1 LKHISRVIFLL
12 IKKNN
17 EIASLKLVQPL
28 KYKKYMSDDFDL
40 LETNSNEKTEKVD
53 VNWGKSIDTM
63 KSKLAQEDDPQS
75 RQKILNATLDDVVH
89 MAEKDRS
96 TLLDAIKDLTD
107 YQDEVGIMFEKFSA
121 LNPSEQKV
129 IDDAQK
135 GLERARIELEDAENK
150 ADTWWNNLWG
160 RKSKIKKE
168 QAEFKE
174 AEKVRAG
181 ADNEAKAL
189 FQLRIENADI
199 QTLLSEL
206 SYKSQAAVT
215 RLKNREVEIKEVEE
229 KLKVAIVEASKNHT
243 KALEKKKEVEVKL
256 EEQYALLKQSRQ
268 ELDEIADK
276 QSPEYSEAIGK
287 MTTIEQKVEELEGL
301 KNAYTTLA
309 ASKDSFVHKH
319 NLTIKVLT
327 SLRSNL
333 QTHRAKL
340 KSDTEERL
348 KYYDGYIV
356 ALKARTDQ
364 EFAAILEHLGVK
376 TDEHIGETLAS
387 MHSASAK
394 ARQEMMENIPVH
406 EKVMSGV
413 YGSYAEALHE
423 IRKKDIDIQKNFA
436 DRYGIDMK
444 EIFEDYYKA
453 DANAPKDT
461 DDAPTEKAVPDS
473 SNDDMLS

>member
-1 LKHISRVIFLL
+1 
-12 IKKNN
+12 
-17 EIASLKLVQPL
+17 
-28 KYKKYMSDDFDL
+28 MSDDFDL
-40 LETNSNEKTEKVD
+40 LETNSNEKTGKVD
-53 VNWGKSIDTM
+53 VNWGKAIDTM

-89 MAEKDRS
+89 MAEKDRT

-107 YQDEVGIMFEKFSA
+107 YQDEVGIIFEKFSS
-121 LNPSEQKV
+121 LNPDEQRV

-135 GLERARIELEDAENK
+135 ALERARIELEDARNK
-150 ADTWWNNLWG
+150 PDTWWNNLWG
-160 RKSKIKKE
+160 RKSKIKQEE
-168 QAEFKE
+168 QEFKE

-181 ADNEAKAL
+181 ADNKAKAL
-189 FQLRIENADI
+189 FQERIESADV
-199 QTLLSEL
+199 QTLLGEL
-206 SYKSQAAVT
+206 SYKSQAAVS
-215 RLKNREVEIKEVEE
+215 RLKNREVEIKEVED
-229 KLKVAIVEASKNHT
+229 KLQIAIVEATKNHT
-243 KALEKKKEVEVKL
+243 RALEKKKEVEGKL
-256 EEQYALLKQSRQ
+256 DDNYALLRQARQ
-268 ELDEIADK
+268 ELDEIVDK
-276 QSPEYSEAIGK
+276 QSADYAQTVGK
-287 MTTIEQKVEELEGL
+287 VTTLEQKIEELEGL

-348 KYYDGYIV
+348 KYYDGYVV

-387 MHSASAK
+387 MHTASAK

-406 EKVMSGV
+406 EKVMQGV
-413 YGSYAEALHE
+413 YSSYAEALQE
-423 IRKKDIDIQKNFA
+423 IRTKDADIQKNFA
-436 DRYGIDMK
+436 ERYGIDMK

-453 DANAPKDT
+453 DATAPSGN
-461 DDAPTEKAVPDS
+461 DDAEKPAATPKRETNS
-473 SNDDMLS
+473 DDLLS

>member
-1 LKHISRVIFLL
+1 
-12 IKKNN
+12 
-17 EIASLKLVQPL
+17 
-28 KYKKYMSDDFDL
+28 MSDDFDL
-40 LETNSNEKTEKVD
+40 LETNSSEKTEKVD
-53 VNWGKSIDTM
+53 VNWGKAIDTM
-63 KSKLAQEDDPQS
+63 KSKLSQEDDPQV

-89 MAEKDRS
+89 MAEKDRT

-107 YQDEVGIMFEKFSA
+107 YQDEVGIIFEKFSA
-121 LNPSEQKV
+121 LNGEEQKV

-150 ADTWWNNLWG
+150 PDTWWNNLWG
-160 RKSKIKKE
+160 RKSRIKRE
-168 QAEFKE
+168 QEEFK
-174 AEKVRAG
+174 AAQKTRDA
-181 ADNEAKAL
+181 ADNKAKAM
-189 FQLRIENADI
+189 FQTRIESADV

-215 RLKNREVEIKEVEE
+215 RLKNREVEIKEVED
-229 KLKVAIVEASKNHT
+229 KLQDAIVEATKNHT
-243 KALEKKKEVEVKL
+243 KALEKKKEVEDKL
-256 EEQYALLKQSRQ
+256 EEQYALLKQARQ
-268 ELDEIADK
+268 ELEDIVDK
-276 QSPEYSEAIGK
+276 QSADYAQAVGK
-287 MTTIEQKVEELEGL
+287 VTKVEQKVEELEGL

-348 KYYDGYIV
+348 KYYDGYVV

-387 MHSASAK
+387 MHTASAK
-394 ARQEMMENIPVH
+394 ARQDMMDNIPVH
-406 EKVMSGV
+406 EKVMQGV
-413 YGSYAEALHE
+413 YSSYAEALQE
-423 IRKKDIDIQKNFA
+423 IRAKDSEIQKNFA
-436 DRYGIDMK
+436 ERYGIDMK

-453 DANAPKDT
+453 DTNTPSADEGKPAANPKPKAAE
-461 DDAPTEKAVPDS
+461 DDL
-473 SNDDMLS
+473 LS

>member
-1 LKHISRVIFLL
+1 
-12 IKKNN
+12 
-17 EIASLKLVQPL
+17 
-28 KYKKYMSDDFDL
+28 MSDDFDL
-40 LETNSNEKTEKVD
+40 LETNSNEKTGKVD
-53 VNWGKSIDTM
+53 VNWGKAIDTM

-89 MAEKDRS
+89 MAEKDRT

-107 YQDEVGIMFEKFSA
+107 YQDEVGIIFEKFSS
-121 LNPSEQKV
+121 LNADEQRV
-129 IDDAQK
+129 IDEAQK
-135 GLERARIELEDAENK
+135 SLERARIELEDARNK
-150 ADTWWNNLWG
+150 PDTWWNNLWG
-160 RKSKIKKE
+160 RKSRIKQEE
-168 QAEFKE
+168 QEFKE
-174 AEKVRAG
+174 AEKVRSG
-181 ADNEAKAL
+181 ADNKAKAL
-189 FQLRIENADI
+189 FQQRIENADV

-215 RLKNREVEIKEVEE
+215 RLKNREVEIKEVED
-229 KLKVAIVEASKNHT
+229 KLQIAIVEATKNHIRS
-243 KALEKKKEVEVKL
+243 LDKKKEVEAKL
-256 EEQYALLKQSRQ
+256 DEDYALLRQARQ
-268 ELDEIADK
+268 ELEDIVDK
-276 QSPEYSEAIGK
+276 QSAEYAQAVGK
-287 MTTIEQKVEELEGL
+287 VTTLEQKIEELEGL

-348 KYYDGYIV
+348 KYYDGYVV

-387 MHSASAK
+387 MHTASAK

-406 EKVMSGV
+406 EKVMQGV
-413 YGSYAEALHE
+413 YSSYAEALQE
-423 IRKKDIDIQKNFA
+423 IRAKDIDIQKNFA
-436 DRYGIDMK
+436 ERYGIDMK
-444 EIFEDYYKA
+444 EIFEDYYKV
-453 DANAPKDT
+453 DANAPSGN
-461 DDAPTEKAVPDS
+461 DDAEKPAATPKPTTNS
-473 SNDDMLS
+473 DDLLS

>member
-1 LKHISRVIFLL
+1 
-12 IKKNN
+12 
-17 EIASLKLVQPL
+17 
-28 KYKKYMSDDFDL
+28 MSDDFDL
-40 LETNSNEKTEKVD
+40 LETNANQKTEKVE
-53 VNWGKSIDTM
+53 VNWGKAVDTM
-63 KSKLAQEDDPQS
+63 KSKLAQEEDPQK

-89 MAEKDRS
+89 MAEKDRT

-107 YQDEVGIMFEKFSA
+107 YQDEVGIMFEKFSS
-121 LNPSEQKV
+121 LNPTEQKV

-135 GLERARIELEDAENK
+135 ELERARIELEDAQNK
-150 ADTWWNNLWG
+150 PDTWWNNLWG

-168 QAEFKE
+168 EQEFAE
-174 AEKVRAG
+174 AEKTRAG
-181 ADNEAKAL
+181 ADNKAKAM
-189 FQLRIENADI
+189 FQQRIESADI
-199 QTLLSEL
+199 QTLLGEL
-206 SYKSQAAVT
+206 SFKSQAAVT

-229 KLKVAIVEASKNHT
+229 KLKTAIVEASKNHT
-243 KALEKKKEVEVKL
+243 KALEKKKETEDKL

-276 QSPEYSEAIGK
+276 QSTEYSEAIGK
-287 MTTIEQKVEELEGL
+287 VTTIEQKVEELEGL

-348 KYYDGYIV
+348 KYYDGYVV

-376 TDEHIGETLAS
+376 TDEHIGATLAS
-387 MHSASAK
+387 MHSASAR
-394 ARQEMMENIPVH
+394 ARQEMMDNIPVH
-406 EKVMSGV
+406 EKVMNGV
-413 YGSYAEALHE
+413 YSTYAEALQE
-423 IRKKDIDIQKNFA
+423 IREKDSDIQKNFA

-444 EIFEDYYKA
+444 EIFEDFYKA
-453 DANAPKDT
+453 DKTVPKPEADKT
-461 DDAPTEKAVPDS
+461 PETPKKDV
-473 SNDDMLS
+473 SNDDMLG

>member
-1 LKHISRVIFLL
+1 M
-12 IKKNN
+12 
-17 EIASLKLVQPL
+17 A
-28 KYKKYMSDDFDL
+28 DDFDL

-53 VNWGKSIDTM
+53 VNWGKAIDTM
-63 KSKLAQEDDPQS
+63 KSKLSQEDDPEM
-75 RQKILNATLDDVVH
+75 RQKILNATLDDVVD
-89 MAEKDRS
+89 MAEKDRT

-121 LNPSEQKV
+121 LNATEQKV

-135 GLERARIELEDAENK
+135 ALERARIELEDAKNK
-150 ADTWWNNLWG
+150 PDTWWNNLWG

-168 QAEFKE
+168 EAEFAI
-174 AEKVRAG
+174 AEKTRAG
-181 ADNEAKAL
+181 ADNKAKAM
-189 FQLRIENADI
+189 FQTRIESADVE
-199 QTLLSEL
+199 TLLSEL

-229 KLKVAIVEASKNHT
+229 KLKGAIVEASKNHT
-243 KALEKKKEVEVKL
+243 KALEKKKEVEAKL
-256 EEQYALLKQSRQ
+256 EENYGLLKQARQ
-268 ELDEIADK
+268 ALEDIADK
-276 QSPEYSEAIGK
+276 QSTEYSEAIGK
-287 MTTIEQKVEELEGL
+287 MTSLEQKVEELEGL

-348 KYYDGYIV
+348 KYYDGYVV

-387 MHSASAK
+387 MHTASAK
-394 ARQEMMENIPVH
+394 ARQDMMDNIPVH
-406 EKVMSGV
+406 EKVMQGV
-413 YGSYAEALHE
+413 YSSYAEALQE
-423 IRKKDIDIQKNFA
+423 IRAKDGEIQKNFA
-436 DRYGIDMK
+436 ERYGIDMK
-444 EIFEDYYKA
+444 EIFEDYYNA
-453 DANAPKDT
+453 DANAPSGDGGEPAGKPEPKPEAGE
-461 DDAPTEKAVPDS
+461 DDL
-473 SNDDMLS
+473 LS

>member
-1 LKHISRVIFLL
+1 
-12 IKKNN
+12 
-17 EIASLKLVQPL
+17 
-28 KYKKYMSDDFDL
+28 MSDDFDL

-53 VNWGKSIDTM
+53 VNWGKTIDTM
-63 KSKLAQEDDPQS
+63 KSKLAHEEDPQT
-75 RQKILNATLDDVVH
+75 RQKILDATLDDVVH
-89 MAEKDRS
+89 MAEKDRA

-107 YQDEVGIMFEKFSA
+107 YQDEVGIIFEKFST
-121 LNPSEQKV
+121 LNPEEQKV

-135 GLERARIELEDAENK
+135 ALERAKIKLEDAQNK
-150 ADTWWNNLWG
+150 PDTWWNNLWG
-160 RKSKIKKE
+160 RKSKIKK
-168 QAEFKE
+168 AEDDLKVV
-174 AEKVRAG
+174 EKTREG
-181 ADNEAKAL
+181 ADNKAKAM
-189 FQLRIENADI
+189 FQERIESADI
-199 QTLLSEL
+199 QTLLNEL

-215 RLKNREVEIKEVEE
+215 RLKNREVEIKEVED
-229 KLKVAIVEASKNHT
+229 KLQTAIVEATKNHT
-243 KALEKKKEVEVKL
+243 KALEKKLEVEGKL
-256 EEQYALLKQSRQ
+256 EEQYVLLKQVRQ
-268 ELDEIADK
+268 ELEETVDK
-276 QSPEYSEAIGK
+276 QSPAYSEIIGR
-287 MTTIEQKVEELEGL
+287 MTKVEQKVEELEGL

-348 KYYDGYIV
+348 KYYDGYVV

-376 TDEHIGETLAS
+376 TDEHIGATLAS

-394 ARQEMMENIPVH
+394 ARQEMMDNIPVH
-406 EKVMSGV
+406 EKVMQGV

-423 IRKKDIDIQKNFA
+423 IREKDVDIQKNFA

-444 EIFEDYYKA
+444 ELFEDYYKA
-453 DANAPKDT
+453 EKNTPSNEGE
-461 DDAPTEKAVPDS
+461 PEKAPAPETND
-473 SNDDMLS
+473 DDMLS

>member
-1 LKHISRVIFLL
+1 MLKRTIR
-12 IKKNN
+12 
-17 EIASLKLVQPL
+17 
-28 KYKKYMSDDFDL
+28 
-40 LETNSNEKTEKVD
+40 KV
-53 VNWGKSIDTM
+53 
-63 KSKLAQEDDPQS
+63 AE
-75 RQKILNATLDDVVH
+75 KILNATLDDVVH

-107 YQDEVGIMFEKFSA
+107 YQDEVGILFERFSS
-121 LNPSEQKV
+121 LNAGEQKV

-135 GLERARIELEDAENK
+135 ALERAKVELEDAQNK
-150 ADTWWNNLWG
+150 PDTWWNNLWG
-160 RKSKIKKE
+160 RKSKIAKAE
-168 QAEFKE
+168 QGLKDAK
-174 AEKVRAG
+174 KVRAG
-181 ADNEAKAL
+181 ADNKAKAM
-189 FQLRIENADI
+189 FQERIESADI

-229 KLKVAIVEASKNHT
+229 KLKEAIVEASKNHT
-243 KALEKKKEVEVKL
+243 KALEKKKETEAKL
-256 EEQYALLKQSRQ
+256 DEQYALLKQARQ
-268 ELDEIADK
+268 ALEEVADK
-276 QSPEYSEAIGK
+276 QSTAYSDALSQV
-287 MTTIEQKVEELEGL
+287 TTVEQKVEELEGL

-340 KSDTEERL
+340 KSDTDERL
-348 KYYDGYIV
+348 KYYDGYVV

-387 MHSASAK
+387 MHTASAK
-394 ARQEMMENIPVH
+394 ARQEMMDNIPVH
-406 EKVMSGV
+406 EKVMQGV
-413 YGSYAEALHE
+413 YSSYAEALQE
-423 IRKKDIDIQKNFA
+423 IRAKDVDIQKNFA
-436 DRYGIDMK
+436 ERYGIDMK

-453 DANAPKDT
+453 DANAPSGGAAAPVSKPET
-461 DDAPTEKAVPDS
+461 SDDDL
-473 SNDDMLS
+473 LS

>member
-1 LKHISRVIFLL
+1 
-12 IKKNN
+12 
-17 EIASLKLVQPL
+17 
-28 KYKKYMSDDFDL
+28 MSDDFDL

-53 VNWGKSIDTM
+53 VNWGKAIDTM
-63 KSKLAQEDDPQS
+63 KSKLAQEDDPES
-75 RQKILNATLDDVVH
+75 RQKILNATLDDVVG
-89 MAEKDRS
+89 MAEKDRT

-107 YQDEVGIMFEKFSA
+107 YQDEVGILFERFSS
-121 LNPSEQKV
+121 LNETEQKV

-135 GLERARIELEDAENK
+135 ALERAKVELEDAQNK
-150 ADTWWNNLWG
+150 PDTWWNNLWG
-160 RKSKIKKE
+160 RKSKIKDAE
-168 QAEFKE
+168 QALKDS
-174 AEKVRAG
+174 EKIRAG
-181 ADNEAKAL
+181 ADNKAKAM
-189 FQLRIENADI
+189 FQERIESADV

-229 KLKVAIVEASKNHT
+229 KLKDAIVEASKNHT
-243 KALEKKKEVEVKL
+243 KALEKKKETEDKL

-268 ELDEIADK
+268 ALEEVTDK
-276 QSPEYSEAIGK
+276 QSAEYSEALSK
-287 MTTIEQKVEELEGL
+287 VTTLEQKVEELEGL

-340 KSDTEERL
+340 KSDTDERL
-348 KYYDGYIV
+348 KYYDGYVV

-387 MHSASAK
+387 MHTASAK
-394 ARQEMMENIPVH
+394 ARQEMMDNIPVH
-406 EKVMSGV
+406 EKVMQGV
-413 YGSYAEALHE
+413 YGSYAEALQE
-423 IRKKDIDIQKNFA
+423 IRAKDVDIQKNFA
-436 DRYGIDMK
+436 ERYGIDMK
-444 EIFEDYYKA
+444 EMFEDFYAA
-453 DANAPKDT
+453 DGNAPSGDGDNAPAPKKEESS
-461 DDAPTEKAVPDS
+461 DDD
-473 SNDDMLS
+473 LLG

>member
-1 LKHISRVIFLL
+1 
-12 IKKNN
+12 
-17 EIASLKLVQPL
+17 
-28 KYKKYMSDDFDL
+28 MSDDFDL
-40 LETNSNEKTEKVD
+40 LETSANKKTEKVD
-53 VNWGKSIDTM
+53 VNWGKAIDTM
-63 KSKLAQEDDPQS
+63 KSKLAQEDDPES

-135 GLERARIELEDAENK
+135 GLERARIELEDAQNK

-168 QAEFKE
+168 EIEFAA
-174 AEKVRAG
+174 AEKLRAG
-181 ADNEAKAL
+181 ADNKAKAL
-189 FQLRIENADI
+189 FQQRIESADI

-229 KLKVAIVEASKNHT
+229 KLKDAIVEASKNHT
-243 KALEKKKEVEVKL
+243 KALAKKKEVEEQL

-268 ELDEIADK
+268 ELEEIVDK
-276 QSPEYSEAIGK
+276 QSTAYSEAIGK
-287 MTTIEQKVEELEGL
+287 MTAIEQKVEELEGL

-348 KYYDGYIV
+348 KYYDGYVV

-387 MHSASAK
+387 MHSASAR
-394 ARQEMMENIPVH
+394 ARQEMMDNIPVH
-406 EKVMSGV
+406 EKVMTGV
-413 YGSYAEALHE
+413 YSSYAEALHE
-423 IRKKDIDIQKNFA
+423 IREKDVDIQKNFA

-453 DANAPKDT
+453 DATAPKGT
-461 DDAPTEKAVPDS
+461 DAPVAKPKTDT
-473 SNDDMLS
+473 SNDDLLG

>member
-1 LKHISRVIFLL
+1 
-12 IKKNN
+12 
-17 EIASLKLVQPL
+17 
-28 KYKKYMSDDFDL
+28 MSDDFDL
-40 LETNSNEKTEKVD
+40 LETNSNQKAEKVD
-53 VNWGKSIDTM
+53 VNWGKAVDTM
-63 KSKLAQEDDPQS
+63 KSKLAQEDDPQK

-89 MAEKDRS
+89 MAEKDRT

-121 LNPSEQKV
+121 LNPTEQKV

-135 GLERARIELEDAENK
+135 ELERARIELEDAQNK
-150 ADTWWNNLWG
+150 PDTWWNNLWG

-168 QAEFKE
+168 VVEFAE
-174 AEKVRAG
+174 AEKIRSG
-181 ADNEAKAL
+181 ADNKAKAM
-189 FQLRIENADI
+189 FQQRIESADI
-199 QTLLSEL
+199 QTLLGEL

-229 KLKVAIVEASKNHT
+229 KLKTAIVEASKNHT
-243 KALEKKKEVEVKL
+243 KSLEKKKEIEDQL

-276 QSPEYSEAIGK
+276 QSTEYSEAIGK
-287 MTTIEQKVEELEGL
+287 VTTIEQKVEELEGL

-348 KYYDGYIV
+348 KYYDGYVV

-376 TDEHIGETLAS
+376 TDEHIGATLAS
-387 MHSASAK
+387 MHSASAR
-394 ARQEMMENIPVH
+394 ARQEMMDNIPVH
-406 EKVMSGV
+406 EKVMKGV
-413 YGSYAEALHE
+413 YSTYAEALHE
-423 IRKKDIDIQKNFA
+423 IREKDTDIQKNFA

-453 DANAPKDT
+453 DKEIPTLDDDKIPDAPKKDI
-461 DDAPTEKAVPDS
+461 
-473 SNDDMLS
+473 SNDDLLS

>member
-1 LKHISRVIFLL
+1 M
-12 IKKNN
+12 
-17 EIASLKLVQPL
+17 P
-28 KYKKYMSDDFDL
+28 DDFDL
-40 LETNSNEKTEKVD
+40 LETNSNEKAEKVD
-53 VNWGKSIDTM
+53 VNWGKAIDSM

-89 MAEKDRS
+89 MAEKDRT

-121 LNPSEQKV
+121 LNPTEQKV

-135 GLERARIELEDAENK
+135 ELERARIELEDAKNK
-150 ADTWWNNLWG
+150 PDNWWNNLWG

-168 QAEFKE
+168 IQEFSE

-181 ADNEAKAL
+181 ADNKAKAM
-189 FQLRIENADI
+189 FQERIESADI

-206 SYKSQAAVT
+206 SYKSQAAVS

-229 KLKVAIVEASKNHT
+229 KLKIAIVEASKNHT
-243 KALEKKKEVEVKL
+243 KSLEKKKEIEGKL
-256 EEQYALLKQSRQ
+256 EEQYALLKQARQ

-276 QSPEYSEAIGK
+276 QSTEYSEAIGK
-287 MTTIEQKVEELEGL
+287 VTAIEQKVEELEGL

-348 KYYDGYIV
+348 KYYDGYVV

-364 EFAAILEHLGVK
+364 EFAGILEHLGVK

-387 MHSASAK
+387 MHSASAR
-394 ARQEMMENIPVH
+394 ARQEMMDNIPVH
-406 EKVMSGV
+406 EKVMKGV
-413 YGSYAEALHE
+413 YSTYAEALHE
-423 IRKKDIDIQKNFA
+423 IREKDIDIQKNFA

-453 DANAPKDT
+453 DKAVPTLENI
-461 DDAPTEKAVPDS
+461 PTEKPKTDNS
-473 SNDDMLS
+473 DDDMLS